1 MKVLIIN
8 GSPRVNGN
16 TSIAISELVK
26 TLNENDIETE
36 VITIGNQIIRGCIG
50 CGSCYKN
57 HKCVFNDLVNEVAP
71 KFEVAD
77 GLVIASPVYY
87 ASANGTLISFLDRLF
102 YSTNFD
108 KKFKV
113 GASIAVCRRGGAS
126 ATFDELN
133 KYFTIAQMPVVSSQY
148 WNSVHGRKV
157 GEAIKDL
164 EGLQT
169 MRTLGRNMAFLIK
182 SIQLGKEK
190 VGLPEEESKIMT
202 NFID

>member
-1 MKVLIIN
+1 MKALIIN

-113 GASIAVCRRGGAS
+113 GVR
-126 ATFDELN
+126 
-133 KYFTIAQMPVVSSQY
+133 
-148 WNSVHGRKV
+148 
-157 GEAIKDL
+157 
-164 EGLQT
+164 
-169 MRTLGRNMAFLIK
+169 
-182 SIQLGKEK
+182 
-190 VGLPEEESKIMT
+190 
-202 NFID
+202 